1 MISFFS
7 CFKSYRNLWI
17 KFVLEICVLT
27 RTDLCIDKNICRT
40 SLVAR
45 TVNNLP
51 VMQETWVQ
59 FPGQEDPLEKEM
71 ATHSSILSWRIPW
84 TKEPGGL
91 QFTRS
96 QRVGHNWSDL
106 AYMHTCGLR
115 QSRGLHGLQPEPQP
129 PPHPLPRRPSACAS
143 AHARTDRCA
152 QTGHLSCS
160 LIPWVYLCLGVGLLN
175 KGWDGWMA
183 SPTPGVYSNSWKVEV
198 AYGSAVRLP
207 GIDTPTV

>member
-106 AYMHTCGLR
+106 AYMHTCGGAGRGGAVNQARILGWILQVR
-115 QSRGLHGLQPEPQP
+115 ILEWGAIPFSRGSSRSRDGVSILCTTGRFSTIWATREAHIHEHILYIHTYLH
-129 PPHPLPRRPSACAS
+129 
-143 AHARTDRCA
+143 
-152 QTGHLSCS
+152 
-160 LIPWVYLCLGVGLLN
+160 I
-175 KGWDGWMA
+175 
-183 SPTPGVYSNSWKVEV
+183 YSQLFFNFYSKSKV
-198 AYGSAVRLP
+198 
-207 GIDTPTV
+207 